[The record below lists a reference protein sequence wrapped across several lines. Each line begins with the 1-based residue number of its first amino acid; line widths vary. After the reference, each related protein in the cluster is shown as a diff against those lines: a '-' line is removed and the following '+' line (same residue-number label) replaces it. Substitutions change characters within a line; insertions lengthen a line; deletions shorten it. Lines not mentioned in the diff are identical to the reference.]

1 MTNPPINM
9 SIYAVTAPAY
19 LKKNIPVIPLKEKSK
34 IPVPDG
40 WSGWAEHE
48 LPAQVKKDWLSLP
61 SNLNIGLVL
70 GPKSGVSVLD
80 IDIEDESV
88 VKMLIE
94 RLPESI
100 WHRKGKKGMVL
111 AYKFNPNI
119 KKAFRL
125 KDKAG
130 KTLVEFLNNKLQ
142 VVLPPSVH
150 PDPHPVTGEPIIYT
164 ANCDL
169 LEAMKSKKFLPA
181 PDNFEE
187 MVRSVLDSLGYELQ
201 SKERYGGLTSYIPA
215 GGRDNAM
222 TARAG
227 ALAIDVV
234 RGFLTLKRAVE
245 TLQILESSFTEQ
257 VEGDPMD
264 MHKHVS
270 NLVNFIK
277 QDLVSRNCKLPLGW
291 DKDLTPKEIKNYGM
305 TDVETEKT
313 YEEMGKEANAKLDNT
328 QEDVTVDSVRK
339 VLEEAAMVR
348 NIDPLKERV
357 LLEAIVRRVKHLNL
371 SYKDLKKELNR

>member
-111 AYKFNPNI
+111 AY
-119 KKAFRL
+119 
-125 KDKAG
+125 
-130 KTLVEFLNNKLQ
+130 
-142 VVLPPSVH
+142 
-150 PDPHPVTGEPIIYT
+150 
-164 ANCDL
+164 
-169 LEAMKSKKFLPA
+169 
-181 PDNFEE
+181 
-187 MVRSVLDSLGYELQ
+187 
-201 SKERYGGLTSYIPA
+201 
-215 GGRDNAM
+215 
-222 TARAG
+222 
-227 ALAIDVV
+227 
-234 RGFLTLKRAVE
+234 
-245 TLQILESSFTEQ
+245 
-257 VEGDPMD
+257 
-264 MHKHVS
+264 
-270 NLVNFIK
+270 
-277 QDLVSRNCKLPLGW
+277 
-291 DKDLTPKEIKNYGM
+291 
-305 TDVETEKT
+305 
-313 YEEMGKEANAKLDNT
+313 
-328 QEDVTVDSVRK
+328 
-339 VLEEAAMVR
+339 
-348 NIDPLKERV
+348 
-357 LLEAIVRRVKHLNL
+357 
-371 SYKDLKKELNR
+371 